1 MKTFWMGS
9 LPVWAPRVWTCLGT
23 IDMIV
28 AQMLRAFFTKQNGRR
43 FNQFLRK
50 NRLDFSGILTGI
62 VRVEGEQTD
71 HKTIGH

>member
-43 FNQFLRK
+43 FNQFFTEK
-50 NRLDFSGILTGI
+50 SVRLQRNSNWDC
-62 VRVEGEQTD
+62 
-71 HKTIGH
+71 